1 MATILIVEDEEKL
14 RRILKIIL
22 MQENYN
28 IIESSNGLEAIAKL
42 RENDVDIVI
51 SDIKMPEMDGF
62 ELLQHIKEENIPV
75 PVIFITAFATIESAV
90 NAMRMGVIDYIQK
103 PFEEEK
109 ILITVEKALGISR
122 ILQEK
127 NELKKELDELKLPV
141 ELIFESQKMREVIFM
156 LKKAVSLNRTTYL
169 ITGESGVGKEVIAR
183 FIHKISIRK
192 NEKFIPINC
201 NAIPKDLVES
211 ELFGYEKGAFTG
223 AIKSK
228 KGAFELADKGTLFL
242 DEIGDLPFDIQGKLL
257 RVLQEQKFYRVGG
270 SSEIK
275 VDVQIIAA
283 TNKELEKLIKKGHF
297 REDLYYRLNVIPVHI
312 PSLRDRR
319 EDILPLAK
327 HFLKELTGVE
337 VKEFLTENAKKI
349 VESYNYPGNIREL
362 KNTIERAWILSGG
375 KVPINSDNLR
385 FLKFSNLDQ
394 KFDDNITLPNSG
406 INLEEL
412 EKQLIKQALDKT
424 GGNKSAA
431 ARLLG
436 LTRAKLRT
444 RVKMLEGK

>member
-1 MATILIVEDEEKL
+1 
-14 RRILKIIL
+14 
-22 MQENYN
+22 
-28 IIESSNGLEAIAKL
+28 
-42 RENDVDIVI
+42 
-51 SDIKMPEMDGF
+51 
-62 ELLQHIKEENIPV
+62 
-75 PVIFITAFATIESAV
+75 
-90 NAMRMGVIDYIQK
+90 
-103 PFEEEK
+103 
-109 ILITVEKALGISR
+109 
-122 ILQEK
+122 
-127 NELKKELDELKLPV
+127 
-141 ELIFESQKMREVIFM
+141 
-156 LKKAVSLNRTTYL
+156 
-169 ITGESGVGKEVIAR
+169 
-183 FIHKISIRK
+183 
-192 NEKFIPINC
+192 
-201 NAIPKDLVES
+201 VES